1 MVNALST
8 RDAPKANIKTGS
20 KAIGKSKNA
29 NVNLTL
35 NNTSNSKKN
44 AKAIVNSTR
53 AMIPFDKG
61 IIILG
66 KCIFFAISLWL
77 IKPGVAWLNI

>member
-1 MVNALST
+1 MVNALSIS
-8 RDAPKANIKTGS
+8 DAPKANNKTGS
-20 KAIGKSKNA
+20 NANGKSKNA

-44 AKAIVNSTR
+44 TNEIVNSTK

-66 KCIFFAISLWL
+66 KCIFLAISLWL
-77 IKPGVAWLNI
+77 IKPGVAWLKI